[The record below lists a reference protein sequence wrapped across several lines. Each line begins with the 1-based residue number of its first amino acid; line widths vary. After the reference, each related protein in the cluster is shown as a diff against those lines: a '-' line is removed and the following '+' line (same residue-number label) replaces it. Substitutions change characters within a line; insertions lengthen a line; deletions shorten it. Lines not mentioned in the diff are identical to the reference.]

1 MEEDAGKKILIV
13 DDDSQILTSLS
24 QALKH
29 VGYEVEVACD
39 GDEGIEL
46 IDSGY
51 NCDLVITDITMPRV
65 NGNAVA
71 RHIRSSDRQDTPIVA
86 ITGFG
91 EDAIEWELFNSVL
104 VKPFKLDVLFGTV
117 QLLIGN
123 R

>member
-1 MEEDAGKKILIV
+1 MGRILLI
-13 DDDSQILTSLS
+13 DDNCQILTCLS

-29 VGYEVEVACD
+29 VGHEVEGACD

-51 NCDLVITDITMPRV
+51 NCHLVITDITMPRV

-71 RHIRSSDRQDTPIVA
+71 RHIRSSDRQDTPIIA

-91 EDAIEWELFNSVL
+91 EDAIERELFNSVL
-104 VKPFKLDVLFGTV
+104 VKPFKLDVLFGAV
-117 QLLIGN
+117 RLLIED

>member
-13 DDDSQILTSLS
+13 DDDCQILTSLS
-24 QALKH
+24 QALTH
-29 VGYEVEVACD
+29 VGHEVEVACD

-71 RHIRSSDRQDTPIVA
+71 RHIRSSDRQ
-86 ITGFG
+86 
-91 EDAIEWELFNSVL
+91 
-104 VKPFKLDVLFGTV
+104 
-117 QLLIGN
+117 
-123 R
+123 

>member
-1 MEEDAGKKILIV
+1 MGRILLI
-13 DDDSQILTSLS
+13 DDDSQILTTLR
-24 QALKH
+24 QALKRGGH
-29 VGYEVEVACD
+29 EVEVACD

-71 RHIRSSDRQDTPIVA
+71 RHIRSSDRQDTPIIA
-86 ITGFG
+86 ITGLG
-91 EDAIEWELFNSVL
+91 EDAIERELFNSVL
-104 VKPFKLDVLFGTV
+104 GKPFKLDALFGAV
-117 QLLIGN
+117 RLLIED

>member
-1 MEEDAGKKILIV
+1 MGHILLI
-13 DDDSQILTSLS
+13 DDDCQILTSLS

-29 VGYEVEVACD
+29 VGHEVEVACD

-51 NCDLVITDITMPRV
+51 KCDLVITDITMPRV
-65 NGNAVA
+65 DGNAVA
-71 RHIRSSDRQDTPIVA
+71 RHIRSSDRQDTPIIA

-91 EDAIEWELFNSVL
+91 EDAIERELFNSVL
-104 VKPFKLDVLFGTV
+104 VKPFKLDVLFGAV
-117 QLLIGN
+117 RLLIED

>member
-1 MEEDAGKKILIV
+1 MGRILLI
-13 DDDSQILTSLS
+13 DDNCQILTSLS
-24 QALKH
+24 QALKN
-29 VGYEVEVACD
+29 VGHEVEVACD

-71 RHIRSSDRQDTPIVA
+71 RHIRSSDRQDTPILA

-104 VKPFKLDVLFGTV
+104 VKPFKFDVLFGAV
-117 QLLIGN
+117 RLLIED

>member
-1 MEEDAGKKILIV
+1 MVRILLI

-29 VGYEVEVACD
+29 VGHEVEVACD

-51 NCDLVITDITMPRV
+51 NCNLVITDITMPTV

-86 ITGFG
+86 ITGLG
-91 EDAIEWELFNSVL
+91 EGAVENELFDSVL
-104 VKPFKLDVLFGTV
+104 VKPFKLDVLFRTV
-117 QLLIGN
+117 RLLIQD

>member
-1 MEEDAGKKILIV
+1 VGRILLI
-13 DDDSQILTSLS
+13 DDDSQILTSLRE
-24 QALKH
+24 ALTH

-46 IDSGY
+46 IDSGH

-65 NGNAVA
+65 SGNAVA
-71 RHIRSSDRQDTPIVA
+71 RHIRSSDRRDTPIVA

-91 EDAIEWELFNSVL
+91 EDAIERELFNSVL
-104 VKPFKLDVLFGTV
+104 EKPFKLDVLFGTV
-117 QLLIGN
+117 RLLIGD

>member
-1 MEEDAGKKILIV
+1 MGRILLI
-13 DDDSQILTSLS
+13 DDDCQILTSLS

-29 VGYEVEVACD
+29 VGHEVEVACD

-51 NCDLVITDITMPRV
+51 NCDLVITDITMPRM

-71 RHIRSSDRQDTPIVA
+71 SHIRSSDRQDTPIVA

-91 EDAIEWELFNSVL
+91 EDAIERELFNSVL
-104 VKPFKLDVLFGTV
+104 VKPFKLDVLFGAV
-117 QLLIGN
+117 RLLIGN

>member
-1 MEEDAGKKILIV
+1 MGHILLIDEDC
-13 DDDSQILTSLS
+13 QILTSLS

-51 NCDLVITDITMPRV
+51 NCHLVITDITMPRV

-71 RHIRSSDRQDTPIVA
+71 RHIRSSDRQDTPIIA

-91 EDAIEWELFNSVL
+91 EDAIERELFNSVL
-104 VKPFKLDVLFGTV
+104 VKPFKLDVLFGAV
-117 QLLIGN
+117 RLLIGN

>member
-1 MEEDAGKKILIV
+1 MGRILLI

-24 QALKH
+24 QALTH
-29 VGYEVEVACD
+29 VGHEVEVACD

-91 EDAIEWELFNSVL
+91 EDAIERELFNSVL

-117 QLLIGN
+117 RLLIED

>member
-1 MEEDAGKKILIV
+1 MGRILLI
-13 DDDSQILTSLS
+13 DDDCQILTSLS

-51 NCDLVITDITMPRV
+51 NCHLVITDITMPRV

-71 RHIRSSDRQDTPIVA
+71 RHIRSSDRQDTPIIA

-91 EDAIEWELFNSVL
+91 EDAIERELFNSVL
-104 VKPFKLDVLFGTV
+104 VKPFKFDFLFGAV
-117 QLLIGN
+117 RVLIGN